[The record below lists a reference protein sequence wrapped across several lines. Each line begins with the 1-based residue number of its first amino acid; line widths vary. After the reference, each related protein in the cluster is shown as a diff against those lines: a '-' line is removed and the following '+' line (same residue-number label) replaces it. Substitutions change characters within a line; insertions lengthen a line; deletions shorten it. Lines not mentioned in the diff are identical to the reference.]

1 MKMQRVL
8 LAAMGCLLLAGQS
21 YAQVSGAVFRDYNGN
36 GTRDTNEP
44 FLGGVV
50 VRAYN
55 SADSLVSSV
64 VTTAPLTGTTNYS
77 FTPPAYPVRV
87 EYTVPSSGG
96 TLCINPAFDFFGYA
110 GATYG
115 SNVKFVTATTSAANV
130 ALNAERD
137 YVRHLNPYYYAVRQI
152 AGDPLA
158 ASGAAT
164 TRAGIEGTPY
174 SAGLSAPGTSSPAQR
189 TMPIRFTGNT
199 YGLAYSKQAGKLFT
213 SAFVKRHFGLGPL
226 GTGGIYILDTALG
239 TPAVAS
245 SVQFYNMDANGHPT
259 RTQGSGVPSF
269 GAGSSFQV
277 NSASSI
283 SFLGT
288 VDPVTTYPAGF
299 GVVGS
304 NSARGLTGNP
314 ATATYDVAAFAQVGT
329 IGIGDIDISDDGT
342 QLYVS
347 NLYNRCIYRL
357 TLNSATNPTAVTA
370 VDSFFLPNPPLRNTL
385 GGGFATTYASD
396 NADFYNGT
404 KGFLRPFGLKFYRGK
419 LLVGAVTTGE
429 KTGTT
434 TMDNN
439 SGNPEYTDLWS
450 YVFELNTSTNTWA
463 SSPLLQFP
471 LNFNRGTNG
480 DTYNE
485 TFNVWR
491 NTSWSSSIS
500 WSGSPRLFY
509 AQAMLTDIEVDPND
523 GSLILGYRDRIG
535 DQVGHFNYQ
544 FSGTGL
550 LVCTAMG
557 EILRAY
563 RKSDCSF
570 ELESNGKEGA
580 SSSKAATAGA
590 GVAQGPGGGEFYFR
604 DNVYDAGG
612 TLNANWHLN
621 CMEGSLAILPG
632 RNEVMSTSMDP
643 VAAWQQGI
651 DWFSNTTGDN
661 TKDHAMEASS
671 GSAADGN
678 AGKGFSMGDIEVLN
692 YDAPN
697 EIGNRVWADA
707 NGNGIQDANEAGIG
721 GVLLELYVDNN
732 NDGVPDGAAIGTTT
746 SATTGTIGTWYFN
759 DANITGDGDP
769 NTTGTQA
776 RLTSGVRYLVRLATS
791 GTGNDWETTNGGQPR
806 TGGDL
811 VGYQLT
817 TSNKIGTGTAGLS
830 NNDATLLNSIP
841 SIRVLVGQKGRNSHD
856 FDFGFKP
863 LATIG
868 DRVWMDNGAG
878 GGTAND
884 GVQNGTEPGVA
895 GITVTLYRDVDGAG
909 GAPEYV
915 VGSTTT
921 DAYGYYQFDN
931 IVDGSGYFVQVT
943 LPANYAFTTQTN
955 TADNENAGAS
965 TGSDVSVSTG
975 RSYSITLS
983 SGEREMD
990 IDAGIVFSQPAI
1002 TASVGDRVWLD
1013 IDNNGVQ
1020 DVGEAGVSG
1029 VIVTL
1034 YQNGIAVASTITD
1047 SNGNYLFTNVTP
1059 GANYSVGFSLPPAF
1073 LFSAA
1078 DQGGNDN
1085 TDSDVNN
1092 TPGAASFGR
1101 TTTFTVNAGQQI
1113 TNVDAG
1119 LVPQSSTRA
1128 SLGDFV
1134 WEDLDRDGIQDAGE
1148 PGIAGIAVALLD
1160 ASSNPIDAD
1169 NNAGN
1174 GIQPLTTTTD
1184 AFGYYQF
1191 TNLLPGNYIVSFTKP
1206 TGYTISAAFQGSD
1219 VSIDNNANPANG
1231 RSSLVTLLAA
1241 DRVSTIDC
1249 GMYNSTQAIG
1259 ATATLGNRVWLDTDL
1274 DGTQDAGET
1283 GVAGVRVALLDA
1295 SGNPVLD
1302 GSGNPVYTTTN
1313 AQGEYLFVNLA
1324 PGTYRVQFTNVPN
1337 GLSFTTPDQGG
1348 NDATDSDVH
1357 VVTGVTN
1364 SVTLVAGQNYVDLDA
1379 GLQPR
1384 VPAGLASLGD
1394 RVFVD
1399 LNNDGL
1405 QSAGEPGVANVVA
1418 QLYSAGIDGIQGN
1431 GDDALVSSTV
1441 TDALGQYL
1449 FTNLNAGN
1457 YYVVFSNLPAS
1468 YTAATANV
1476 GSNDALDS
1484 DGGAILSGSSTTGL
1498 YILAAGQDNLTVDFG
1513 LVPPAN
1519 TNTLGNYVWYD
1530 LDGDGLQDANES
1542 GVPGVM
1548 AVLTDANGTIIDRDG
1563 NGTNGVQPI
1572 VSTTDANGF
1581 YLFTG
1586 LSDGTYR
1593 VQFSNLPDGFGLT
1606 SPSATNTVNGSDADL
1621 TNSRTTP
1628 VALNGSNR
1636 NDLTLDGGLV
1646 STRAALG
1653 NYVWDDLNRDG
1664 IQDAGE
1670 PPVAGVTVTLYAGDG
1685 TTVLASAIT
1694 NASGQYFFSNLTE
1707 GNYVVGFSTLPRG
1720 TEFTSADATT
1730 ENLGTDS
1737 DADMV
1742 TGKTAVITL
1751 AAGEVN
1757 LNIDAG
1763 IRTIIPASV
1772 GDYVWLDINSNG
1784 LQDVN
1789 EPGIGGVIA
1798 TLYDAS
1804 NNPVGSAITDGKGAY
1819 LITNVTPGNGYY
1831 VVFSNLPGGS
1841 FTTQN
1846 VGGVTAAN
1854 NSNANG
1860 SGQTLPFNVAAGD
1873 AIREI
1878 DGGIIGWPSGSVL
1891 PIGLLQFTAEKQ
1903 RESVLVRWT
1912 TTNEIN
1918 TAFMDVERSADGR
1931 VFQSIGRVQA
1941 AGFSSTALDY
1951 QMPDVRPLEGW
1962 NYYRLKTTDQDG
1974 QLSYSP
1980 VRTVRFVGAQ
1990 ELMVYPN
1997 PIRGVAQIQ
2006 LPKAW
2011 LNQDVTIRLISAT
2024 GQELQQWRMR
2034 PVQTQQQLRFDE
2046 LAAGSYLLQFSTAGE
2061 SSINRA
2067 VQVIR

>member
-1 MKMQRVL
+1 MKMQRLL
-8 LAAMGCLLLAGQS
+8 LAAFGCLLLAGQS

-55 SADSLVSSV
+55 SSDSLVSSV
-64 VTTAPLTGTTNYS
+64 VTTAPLTGSTNYT
-77 FTPPAYPVRV
+77 FTPPAFPVRV
-87 EYTVPSSGG
+87 EYTVPASAG

-115 SNVKFVTATTSAANV
+115 SNVKFLTAATSSANV

-137 YVRHLNPYYYAVRQI
+137 FVRSLNPYYYAVRQT

-158 ASGAAT
+158 GSGGAT
-164 TRAGIEGTPY
+164 TRTGMEGTPY
-174 SAGLSAPGTSSPAQR
+174 NAGLAVPGTTSPAQR
-189 TMPIRFTGNT
+189 TMPLRFIGNC
-199 YGLAYSKQAGKLFT
+199 YGVAYSKQAGKLFT
-213 SAFVKRHFGLGPL
+213 SATVKRHFGLGPL
-226 GTGGIYILDTALG
+226 GSGGIYILDTALG
-239 TPAVAS
+239 SPAVAS

-259 RTQGSGVPSF
+259 RTQGAGVP
-269 GAGSSFQV
+269 AYGSGTSFQV

-304 NSARGLTGNP
+304 NTARGLTGNP
-314 ATATYDVAAFAQVGT
+314 ATASYDVAAFAQVGT

-385 GGGFATTYASD
+385 GGGFATTYAGD

-404 KGFLRPFGLKFYRGK
+404 KGFLRPYGLKFHRGK

-429 KTGTT
+429 KTGTS

-439 SGNPEYTDLWS
+439 SGNPEYTDLWG
-450 YVFELNTSTNTWA
+450 YVFELNATSNSWA
-463 SSPLLQFP
+463 SAPLLQFP

-491 NTSWSSSIS
+491 NTSWSTTIN

-509 AQAMLTDIEVDPND
+509 TQAMLTDIEVDPDD
-523 GSLILGYRDRIG
+523 GSLVLGFRDRIG

-550 LVCTAMG
+550 LVATAMG

-563 RKSDCSF
+563 RKSDCTY
-570 ELESNGKEGA
+570 ELESAGKEGP
-580 SSSKAATAGA
+580 SSPKAATS
-590 GVAQGPGGGEFYFR
+590 GVTNGQGPGGGEFYFR
-604 DNVYDAGG
+604 DNVFDAGG
-612 TLNANWHLN
+612 TRNVNWHLN

-632 RNEVMSTSMDP
+632 RNEIMSTSMDP
-643 VAAWQQGI
+643 VDAWQQGI

-661 TKDHAMEASS
+661 TRDHAMEAAN
-671 GSAADGN
+671 GNAADGN
-678 AGKGFSMGDIEVLN
+678 AGKGFSMGDIEILS
-692 YDAPN
+692 YDPSN

-721 GVLLELYVDNN
+721 GVLLELFVDNN
-732 NDGVPDGAAIGTTT
+732 NDGVPDGAAIASTT
-746 SATTGTIGTWYFN
+746 SATSGTIGAWYFN

-769 NTTGTQA
+769 NTAGTQA

-791 GTGNDWETTNGGQPR
+791 GTGNDWETTNGGQAR
-806 TGGDL
+806 AGGDL

-817 TSNKIGTGTAGLS
+817 ASNRLGTGAAGLS
-830 NNDATLLNSIP
+830 NNDATLQNAIP
-841 SIRVLVGQKGRNSHD
+841 SISVLVGQKGQNSHD

-884 GVQNGTEPGVA
+884 GVQNGSEPGVA

-909 GAPEYV
+909 GAPEFV
-915 VGSTTT
+915 IASTTT
-921 DAYGYYQFDN
+921 DAYGFYRFDN
-931 IVDGSGYFVQVT
+931 LVDGAGYFIQVT
-943 LPANYAFTTQTN
+943 LPANYRFTTQTN
-955 TADNENAGAS
+955 TADNENAGAT
-965 TGSDVSVSTG
+965 TGSDVNTATG
-975 RSYSITLS
+975 RSYFITLS
-983 SGEREMD
+983 SGERELD
-990 IDAGIVFSQPAI
+990 IDAGIIFAEPTA

-1013 IDNNGVQ
+1013 GNNNGIQ
-1020 DVGEAGVSG
+1020 DASEVGVSQ
-1029 VIVTL
+1029 VTVTL
-1034 YQNGIAVASTITD
+1034 YQNGIAVATTITD
-1047 SNGNYLFTNVTP
+1047 ANGNYLFTNVTP

-1073 LFSAA
+1073 VFSAA

-1092 TPGAASFGR
+1092 TPGAANFGR
-1101 TTTFTVNAGQQI
+1101 TPTFTVTAGQQI

-1148 PGIAGIAVALLD
+1148 PGIAGISVALLD
-1160 ASSNPIDAD
+1160 AGGNPIDAD

-1174 GIQPLTTTTD
+1174 GVQPLTTQTD

-1191 TNLLPGNYIVSFTKP
+1191 TNLLPGNYIVAFTAP
-1206 TGYTISAAFQGSD
+1206 TNYTISAAFQGSD
-1219 VSIDNNANPANG
+1219 VSVDNNANPLNG
-1231 RSSLVTLLAA
+1231 RTSLVTLLAG

-1249 GMYNSTQAIG
+1249 GMYNSAQALG

-1274 DGTQDAGET
+1274 DGIQDAGEA
-1283 GVAGVRVALLDA
+1283 GVAGVRVSLLNA
-1295 SGNPVLD
+1295 SGAPILD
-1302 GSGNPVYTTTN
+1302 GSGNPIFTTTN
-1313 AQGEYLFVNLA
+1313 AQGEYLFVNLT
-1324 PGTYRVQFTNVPN
+1324 PGTYRVQFSNIPS

-1348 NDATDSDVH
+1348 NDALDSDVNTA
-1357 VVTGVTN
+1357 TGVTN
-1364 SVTLVAGQNYVDLDA
+1364 SVTLVAGQNFIDLDA

-1384 VPAGLASLGD
+1384 IPAGLGSLGD

-1405 QSAGEPGVANVVA
+1405 QTAGEPGVPGVTV
-1418 QLYSAGIDGIQGN
+1418 QLYSPGADLIVGN
-1431 GDDALVSSTV
+1431 GDDVLIAT
-1441 TDALGQYL
+1441 TTTNALGQYL
-1449 FTNLNAGN
+1449 FTNLSAGS
-1457 YYVVFSNLPAS
+1457 YYVAFSSLPAS
-1468 YTAATANV
+1468 YTAASANV
-1476 GSNDALDS
+1476 GTNDAADS
-1484 DGGAILSGSSTTGL
+1484 DGGAIVSGVSTTGVYTL
-1498 YILAAGQDNLTVDFG
+1498 GVGEDNLTVDFG

-1530 LDGDGLQDANES
+1530 LNSDGLQDANEP

-1548 AVLTDANGTIIDRDG
+1548 AILTDVNGNIIDRDG
-1563 NGTNGVQPI
+1563 NGTNGVQPY

-1586 LSDGTYR
+1586 LPNGTYR
-1593 VQFSNLPDGFGLT
+1593 VQFSNLPDGFSLT
-1606 SPSATNTVNGSDADL
+1606 APSLTNTANGSDADL
-1621 TNSRTTP
+1621 TNTRTTP
-1628 VALNGSNR
+1628 VLLGTSNR
-1636 NDLTLDGGLV
+1636 NDLTLDAGLV
-1646 STRAALG
+1646 TTRAALG
-1653 NYVWDDLNRDG
+1653 NYVWDDLDRDG
-1664 IQDAGE
+1664 IQDASE
-1670 PPVAGVTVTLYAGDG
+1670 PPVAGVTVTLFAGDG
-1685 TTVLASAIT
+1685 TTVLASAVT
-1694 NASGQYFFSNLTE
+1694 NASGQYFFPNLTA

-1720 TEFTSADATT
+1720 TEFTTANATA

-1737 DADMV
+1737 DADPV
-1742 TGKTAVITL
+1742 SGRTAVITL
-1751 AAGEVN
+1751 AAGEIN

-1784 LQDVN
+1784 LQDAN
-1789 EPGIGGVIA
+1789 EPGVGGVIA
-1798 TLYDAS
+1798 TLYNSS
-1804 NNPVGSAITDGKGAY
+1804 NNAVGSAITDGKGGY

-1831 VVFSNLPGGS
+1831 VIFSNLPGGS

-1846 VGGVTAAN
+1846 VGGNTAAN

-1860 SGQTLPFNVAAGD
+1860 AGQTLPFNVAAGD

-1878 DGGIIGWPSGSVL
+1878 DAGIVGWPSGGVL

-1903 RESVLVRWT
+1903 RESVMLRWT
-1912 TTNEIN
+1912 TSNEIN

-1931 VFQSIGRVQA
+1931 GFQSIGRLQA

-1951 QMPDVRPLEGW
+1951 QMPDVRPFEGW
-1962 NYYRLKTTDQDG
+1962 NYYRIKTTDLDG
-1974 QLSYSP
+1974 QVSYSP

-1997 PIRGVAQIQ
+1997 PVRGAAQIQ
-2006 LPKAW
+2006 LPKSW
-2011 LNQDVTIRLISAT
+2011 LNQDVTIRLISVT

-2046 LAAGSYLLQFSTAGE
+2046 LAAGSYLLQFSTVGE
-2061 SSINRA
+2061 STINRA
-2067 VQVIR
+2067 IQVIR